1 ALARALITKPE
12 ILILDDAFSNLDSD
26 TEEEILRNVR
36 EQLSQTTTLII
47 SHRLSAVRDADKI
60 IVMDAGQ
67 IIEQGS
73 HVSLSRGG
81 GVYAGLSQNQ
91 SLAKEMEIYL

>member
-1 ALARALITKPE
+1 MATPTVSKTIKILTMLAASRWSASSVVSRS
-12 ILILDDAFSNLDSD
+12 ASNDS
-26 TEEEILRNVR
+26 VMV
-36 EQLSQTTTLII
+36 S
-47 SHRLSAVRDADKI
+47 RDANKI